1 MFNAMASAVGCTQ
14 TPGAARLAC
23 LKQVPASVIRNFTN
37 GPESGMYFPVVDKYV
52 FNFEWLGFRELKV
65 FLADII
71 VLPFSPT
78 HYSASAPGRAH
89 ACHS

>member
-1 MFNAMASAVGCTQ
+1 
-14 TPGAARLAC
+14 
-23 LKQVPASVIRNFTN
+23 
-37 GPESGMYFPVVDKYV
+37 MYFPVVDKYV